1 MLCSCRSTLIALA
14 AAALL
19 VACGRGEPDATTDTA
34 TGTADA
40 SADFERAATIAGEFK
55 TPESVLFDQIDDV
68 FFVSNINGSP
78 GAKDNNGFI
87 SRVRGEGGEVDSLM
101 FIAGGRGGVTL
112 NAPKGLALT
121 GDTLW
126 VTDIDAVRAFDKR
139 TGRAFASHTVQGA
152 VFLNDIAVGPDGEL
166 YITDT
171 GVRISESGMTHPG
184 PDRIFK
190 LTRAGQVSTALQFD
204 SLIGPNGIAWDDD
217 GKRFIVVAFAGSD
230 ILSWQPGDSAAT
242 RVASGKGQ
250 FDGVERLPDG
260 RILISSWAD
269 SSLYVLD
276 GSTLVRA
283 VTGVESPADIGI
295 DSKRNRVAIPL
306 FQANRIELWAIP
318 ARAGM

>member
-1 MLCSCRSTLIALA
+1 MPSFSRSALA
-14 AAALL
+14 VLAATAMIA
-19 VACGRGEPDATTDTA
+19 ACVRDEPEATTDTA
-34 TGTADA
+34 AGSAAA

-55 TPESVLFDQIDDV
+55 TPESVLFDQTDDV
-68 FFVSNINGSP
+68 FYVSNINGSP

-87 SRVRGEGGEVDSLM
+87 SRVRGEGGNVDSLM

-126 VTDIDAVRAFDKR
+126 VADIDAVRAFDKR

-152 VFLNDIAVGPDGEL
+152 VFLNDIAAGPDGAL

-171 GVRISESGMTHPG
+171 GIRISESGMTHPG

-190 LTRAGQVSTALQFD
+190 LTRDGQVSTALQFD
-204 SLIGPNGIAWDDD
+204 SLIGPNGIEWDDA
-217 GKRFIVVAFAGSD
+217 GQRFLIVAFAGSD
-230 ILSWQPGDSAAT
+230 ILSWKPGDSAAT
-242 RVASGKGQ
+242 RIASGKGQ
-250 FDGVERLPDG
+250 YDGVERLPDG
-260 RILISSWAD
+260 RILVSSWSD

-276 GSTLVRA
+276 GSALTRVA
-283 VTGVESPADIGI
+283 TGLESPADIGI
-295 DSKRNRVAIPL
+295 DSKRNRVAVPL

-318 ARAGM
+318 NRSGM

>member
-1 MLCSCRSTLIALA
+1 MLCSCRSTLVALA
-14 AAALL
+14 ATAVLAAC
-19 VACGRGEPDATTDTA
+19 VRDEREATTDTA
-34 TGTADA
+34 AGTADA
-40 SADFERAATIAGEFK
+40 SAEFERAATIAGEFK
-55 TPESVLFDQIDDV
+55 TPESVLFDATDDV

-126 VTDIDAVRAFDKR
+126 VTDIDVVRAFDKR

-152 VFLNDIAVGPDGEL
+152 VFLNDIVAGPDGAL

-171 GVRISESGMTHPG
+171 GIRISESGMTHPG

-190 LTRAGQVSTALQFD
+190 LTRDGQVSTALQFD
-204 SLIGPNGIAWDDD
+204 SLIGPNGIEWDDA

-230 ILSWQPGDSAAT
+230 IYSWKPGDSAAT

-260 RILISSWAD
+260 RILISSWTD

-276 GSTLVRA
+276 GSALSRA

-318 ARAGM
+318 NRAGM

>member
-1 MLCSCRSTLIALA
+1 MLCSCRSTMIVLA
-14 AAALL
+14 AAAVL
-19 VACGRGEPDATTDTA
+19 VACGRDEPDATTDTA
-34 TGTADA
+34 AGTAAA
-40 SADFERAATIAGEFK
+40 SADFERAATIAGEFR

-68 FFVSNINGSP
+68 FFVSSINGSP

-112 NAPKGLALT
+112 NAPKGLAIT

-139 TGRAFASHTVQGA
+139 TGRAFASHAVQGA
-152 VFLNDIAVGPDGEL
+152 VFLNDIAVGPDGAL

-217 GKRFIVVAFAGSD
+217 GQRFIVVAFAGSD
-230 ILSWQPGDSAAT
+230 IYSWQPGDSAAT

-306 FQANRIELWAIP
+306 FQANRIEVWSIP
-318 ARAGM
+318 TRAGR

>member
-1 MLCSCRSTLIALA
+1 MLCSCRSTLLAMAATAVLA
-14 AAALL
+14 AC
-19 VACGRGEPDATTDTA
+19 VRDKPEATTDTA
-34 TGTADA
+34 AGTAAA
-40 SADFERAATIAGEFK
+40 SAEFERAATIAGEFK

-87 SRVRGEGGEVDSLM
+87 SRIRGEGGEVDSLT

-152 VFLNDIAVGPDGEL
+152 VFLNDIAVGPDGAL

-190 LTRAGQVSTALQFD
+190 LTRDGQVSTALQFD
-204 SLIGPNGIAWDDD
+204 SLIGPNGIEWDDA
-217 GKRFIVVAFAGSD
+217 GQRFIVVAFAGTD
-230 ILSWQPGDSAAT
+230 IYSWKPGDRAPT

-260 RILISSWAD
+260 RILVSSWTD

-276 GSTLVRA
+276 GSALTRA
-283 VTGVESPADIGI
+283 VTGVESPADIGV

-318 ARAGM
+318 NRAGM